1 MVRFLLGP
9 GGLVSLQDRS
19 TSLMAGPGAADRR
32 KWLALAFIVIA
43 QLMVVLDGTIVTVAM
58 PAAQVDLGFTD
69 ADRQWVITAYALAFG
84 SLLLLGGRLVDLFG
98 QKRAFL
104 LGLVGFALASVLG
117 GVAPS
122 FGMLIVAR
130 AGQGVFGALLAP
142 AALSLITTMFPAGKD
157 RAKAFGVFSAVA
169 ASGGATGL
177 LLGGVLTEYLS
188 WRWCMFVNVVFAL
201 VALVGA
207 AALLPRVARPARPRF
222 DVLGIITVTLGLVA
236 IVYGFGRAETAG
248 WSDGVVLASFVVG
261 VVLVALFVLV
271 ERRVAHPLLP
281 LPVVLDRDRGGALLA
296 MGLVNV
302 GLFGLFL
309 FLTYYLQVTLG
320 FSALMTGVAF
330 VPFPLAIIVG
340 STFLSS
346 RLLPRFGPR
355 VLIVVGALVAAAGLL
370 ILQALSVE
378 DVYLT
383 VVLPALVVIGVGVG
397 LLFTAAIS
405 TSTFGV
411 APGDAGVASAA
422 VNMVQQV
429 GGSIGTAL
437 LSSIYAGAVAQHI
450 DGKQPT
456 RALADAA
463 AVHGYHVTFAVSVVA
478 LVAVA
483 VICGLLVR
491 RVRDRAAPAVD
502 QDQVPVAVH

>member
-1 MVRFLLGP
+1 
-9 GGLVSLQDRS
+9 
-19 TSLMAGPGAADRR
+19 MAGRGAADRR

-43 QLMVVLDGTIVTVAM
+43 QLMVVLDATIVTVAM

-69 ADRQWVITAYALAFG
+69 ADRQWIVTAYALAFG

-104 LGLVGFALASVLG
+104 IGLAGFALASVLG

-122 FGMLIVAR
+122 FATLILAR
-130 AGQGVFGALLAP
+130 AGQGAFGALLAP
-142 AALSLITTMFPAGKD
+142 ASLALVTTMFPEGED
-157 RAKAFGVFSAVA
+157 RSKAFGVFSAVA

-207 AALLPRVARPARPRF
+207 AAVLPRLTRAARPRF
-222 DVLGIITVTLGLVA
+222 DMPGTATVTLGLVA
-236 IVYGFGRAETAG
+236 IVYGFARVETAG
-248 WSDGVVLASFVVG
+248 WSDVVVLGSFAGG
-261 VVLVALFVLV
+261 VALVTLFVLV
-271 ERRVAHPLLP
+271 QRRVTHPLLP

-296 MGLVNV
+296 LGLTSV

-320 FSALMTGVAF
+320 YSALMTGLAF
-330 VPFPLAIIVG
+330 VPFPLAIIAG

-355 VLIVVGALVAAAGLL
+355 VLIAAGALVAAAGLL
-370 ILQALSVE
+370 ILQALSVQ
-378 DVYLT
+378 DSYPA
-383 VVLPALVVIGVGVG
+383 VVLPALVVMGIGVG
-397 LLFTAAIS
+397 LTFSAAVS

-411 APGDAGVASAA
+411 APGDAGVASAT

-437 LSSIYAGAVAQHI
+437 LSSIYAGAV
-450 DGKQPT
+450 T
-456 RALADAA
+456 RYIGARPSTQALSNAA
-463 AVHGYHVTFAVSVVA
+463 AVHGYHVTFAVSALA
-478 LVAVA
+478 LVGVA
-483 VICGLLVR
+483 VVGGLLVR
-491 RVRDRAAPAVD
+491 RVRDRASAAVD
-502 QDQVPVAVH
+502 HDQVSVAVH